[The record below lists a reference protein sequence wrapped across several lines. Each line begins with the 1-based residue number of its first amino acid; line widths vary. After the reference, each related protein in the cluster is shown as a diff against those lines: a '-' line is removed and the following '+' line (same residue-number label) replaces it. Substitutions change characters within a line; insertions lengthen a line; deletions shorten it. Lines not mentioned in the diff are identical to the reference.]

1 MSKYIKIFVV
11 IVIVLSLSTG
21 CAWSIGKKGLQ
32 SSTGIATANSE
43 GDVSSQGFS
52 EGGVEVM
59 THAIEAVSKFAVS
72 ILRFVLPAGL
82 SIAPLEQEIPEH
94 SHPPTSD

>member
-1 MSKYIKIFVV
+1 MKYIKIFVV
-11 IVIVLSLSTG
+11 MVIALSLSTG

-32 SSTGIATANSE
+32 SSIGIATADSE

-52 EGGVEVM
+52 EGGAEVM
-59 THAIEAVSKFAVS
+59 THAIEAVSSFAVS
-72 ILRFVLPAGL
+72 ILRLVLPAGL
-82 SIAPLEQEIPEH
+82 SMASSGQEVPEH